1 MNTKSCFKYRPA
13 EGKIWSIIFNHPL
26 RFDPDGKNGRLMRR
40 SLCTAD
46 SKIADKLV
54 EEMKDLLLNEL
65 LHDENGK
72 SKAETIYDP
81 IIISAF
87 YNSIDLQVSNNDT
100 ISIRENLLPL
110 PSIDDGYNK
119 ILIMGKTGAGK
130 TTLLQHLI
138 DTASDKFPL
147 TSSGRGTVSDL
158 EVIVAKGAYKAAVNF
173 FSKDRV
179 RDFVQECV
187 YNAILTNS
195 DNKNDIFDA
204 LSNTE
209 EGFRLEFI
217 IGKYTPNND
226 PRVNNVNQY
235 LEIIIQIKN
244 KFKELTQ
251 KDPDK
256 YLINN
261 DYSETYRE
269 EVYEDPEFKS
279 ILEEIL
285 IEFLKKFENINNG
298 FLKKNQEDW
307 PLYWEIET
315 KNRTEY
321 FKSLRVFSGNHFTL
335 WGQLLTP
342 LVQGMRIQGPF
353 NSTISTGKL
362 PKLVYI
368 DGQGLEHRNDVPV
381 EVIPKKLENLFGSVD
396 KILLVD
402 SAKPSMTGS
411 AKYALG
417 TVIRDGYKDK
427 LIIAFTHF
435 EQIDDSCYEGIEEL
449 RKDQVNR
456 TLTSAL
462 TMLKQEIGTLTVN
475 SYESEFKNRCF
486 YFSHLNK
493 EYSSMKDTREQYNEQ
508 LTRMFSLFQSKNM
521 IPDLDNFKP
530 NYDKEKISGEI
541 HEAVEKFHLLWD
553 MRFYGRPEN
562 PYNTSLESSPKKEHW
577 KRMWAFNNRVA
588 EFNLNAYLHLMPVS
602 ELSSNIKNSI
612 SRYLEKP
619 IGWKPIEPNEEDKLN
634 FIELVK
640 NKVNDQVG
648 NYFEY
653 EMIKNQKEYWKQAFR
668 HSGRGS
674 ALLRATTI
682 DHMIYDHVAPLK
694 VSSANWREFL
704 DKVWSIVNNSIDSV
718 SESIINQSLEEPI
731 EPSNFI
737 VDKFYE

>member
-1 MNTKSCFKYRPA
+1 MNTKNCLKYRNA
-13 EGKIWSIIFNHPL
+13 DGKVWSIIYNHPL
-26 RFDPDGKNGRLMRR
+26 RQDSSGKKGRLMRR
-40 SLCTAD
+40 SLGTTD
-46 SKIADKLV
+46 SKVAEELV
-54 EEMKDLLLNEL
+54 CEMKEL
-65 LHDENGK
+65 LSNESLWNETGRHE
-72 SKAETIYDP
+72 AETKYDS

-87 YNSIDLQVSNNDT
+87 YDSINPQISNGDT

-110 PSIDDGYNK
+110 PSIDDGYNR

-147 TSSGRGTVSDL
+147 TASSRGTVSDL
-158 EVIVAKGAYKAAVNF
+158 EVIVAEGAYKAVVTF

-187 YNAILTNS
+187 YNAILKDS
-195 DNKNDIFDA
+195 DNKKDIFD
-204 LSNTE
+204 SFSTTE

-217 IGKYTPNND
+217 IGKYSPND
-226 PRVNNVNQY
+226 DQRENNVNQY

-256 YLINN
+256 YLSDN

-269 EVYEDPEFKS
+269 EVYEDLEFKS
-279 ILEEIL
+279 IVEDIL
-285 IEFLKKFENINNG
+285 MEFIEKFENINKG
-298 FLKKNQEDW
+298 FLNKNQEDW

-315 KNRTEY
+315 KNRAEY
-321 FKSLRVFSGNHFTL
+321 FESLRIFSGNYYTL

-353 NSTISTGKL
+353 NSKISIGKL

-381 EVIPKKLENLFGSVD
+381 EVIPKKLENMFGSVD

-402 SAKPSMTGS
+402 GAKNSMTGS

-427 LIIAFTHF
+427 LIIAFTQF
-435 EQIDDSCYEGIEEL
+435 EQIDDPSYEGIEEL
-449 RKDQVNR
+449 RKAQVDR
-456 TLTSAL
+456 TLTAAL

-475 SYESEFKNRCF
+475 SYEREFKNRCF
-486 YFSHLNK
+486 YYSHLNK
-493 EYSSMKDTREQYNEQ
+493 EYSSMERTREQYKEQ
-508 LTRMFSLFQSKNM
+508 LTRMFSLFQSKNI

-530 NYDKEKISGEI
+530 NYDKEKFSGEVHI
-541 HEAVEKFHLLWD
+541 AIERFHLLWD

-562 PYNTSLESSPKKEHW
+562 RYSTSLEGSHKKEHW

-588 EFNLNAYLHLMPVS
+588 EFNLNGYLHLTPVT

-612 SRYLEKP
+612 SRCLEKP
-619 IGWKPIEPNEEDKLN
+619 IGWKPSEPKDEDKVN
-634 FIELVK
+634 FIGLVI
-640 NKVNDQVG
+640 NKVIDQMDSYIE
-648 NYFEY
+648 N
-653 EMIKNQKEYWKQAFR
+653 EMIKNQKEYWKQAFH

-737 VDKFYE
+737 VDKFNE